1 MGQTAFNGIVTGM
14 IIGLPALAVTLL
26 FGILKF
32 PNFAVGAMMTL
43 GAYLAFTLNVLL
55 GWPLSVAAAAAAA
68 ALGVICIAIDRV
80 TFRPLRDRGGVTLMV
95 ASLGVA
101 FILENLT
108 RLAYGNATRSFAIE
122 LARPLRFMGIRMNE
136 EQLMAIAIAALTM
149 VAMYLLLTRTSL
161 GRAMRAIAD
170 NASIAQVR
178 GIDTRRMIRWTWFI
192 AGVLIAISGVLV
204 AMDRSLE
211 PPMGT
216 NYIIIVFAAAILGG
230 LGSPAGAL
238 LGALC
243 IGLVSELSTLVLSP
257 AYRMGVPLCV
267 IALVLLLRPQG
278 LFGLA
283 QIKK

>member
-55 GWPLSVAAAAAAA
+55 GWPLSVAAAAA

-170 NASIAQVR
+170 NPSLAQVR